1 MSINVGTLAV
11 AGSPLFG
18 LPWPFAAS
26 PVIPLEVIDMGQV
39 DLFKCDKFANTSR
52 CPVQLV

>member
-1 MSINVGTLAV
+1 MSINVGALAV